1 MNSLLKNTL
10 LSALLVAGSVDPAH
24 AETKVPEITQ
34 EKAASGKRLSEVLAQ
49 AEKQKLDLPKTVA
62 AITYSSRTEFC
73 RAVVDWSENYIDQSI
88 YPDEEDFDFDRGLI
102 PLGIGHGEFFE
113 QVLAPTITKGCLS
126 AKERRAY
133 FEYYKT
139 QALQIYAQRIT
150 SLYKR
155 ITPYKKDKE
164 KAAIVQKGSEYI
176 KALQIKFESERAIQY
191 EDLFDDGSNSFEV
204 PLASGRYYSDAVK
217 LLEKMEKSPK
227 TLDEITTTLNAYNT
241 LYYSPSL
248 TEEDKADLLKGI
260 LLLLDYQIVLINE
273 ALPTSTMTS
282 SFVGASGEAVGE
294 TEFEAVVTT
303 ETRRPFK
310 VPELTL
316 EDEMERTQMYV
327 ANDDTYWQRLA
338 ELDFY
343 TYAVRDFLLELGDRP
358 KLDPIKQWEKSLAAS
373 SKAFAQLPVGRKK
386 SAGIY
391 RTLATHHDDQWV
403 LDSDYDGIL
412 LEPGQGDRAFYRAG
426 YRDKFGENPY
436 LHDYTYKYTMVL
448 MSPNACNGEVK
459 GMNRQDSAAWIVSCG
474 FGVGDNLD
482 HVFEKKRVLPEER
495 MARVDQIGGQT
506 ADVPL
511 GFIVKLA
518 KEHRAAIDKW

>member
-1 MNSLLKNTL
+1 MNEFLRN
-10 LSALLVAGSVDPAH
+10 SVLGTFLMTASVNAAH
-24 AETKVPEITQ
+24 AESKVPEISQ
-34 EKAASGKRLSEVLAQ
+34 ETATSGKRLTQVLAQ
-49 AEKQKLDLPKTVA
+49 AERQKLDLPKTVA

-73 RAVVDWSENYIDQSI
+73 RAVVGWSENYIDQSI
-88 YPDEEDFDFDRGLI
+88 YHDEDDFDFDRGLI

-126 AKERRAY
+126 SKERRAY

-164 KAAIVQKGSEYI
+164 KAPIVQRGFEYI
-176 KALQIKFESERAIQY
+176 KALQLKFESEKAIGY
-191 EDLFDDGSNSFEV
+191 EDLFNDGSNSFEV
-204 PLASGRYYSDAVK
+204 PVASGRYYSDAVK

-227 TLDEITTTLNAYNT
+227 TLDEITTALNAYNT

-260 LLLLDYQIVLINE
+260 MLLLDYQIVLINE
-273 ALPTSTMTS
+273 ALPSSSMTS

-294 TEFEAVVTT
+294 TEFEAVITT
-303 ETRRPFK
+303 ETRKPFK

-316 EDEMERTQMYV
+316 EDEMEKTQMYV

-343 TYAVRDFLLELGDRP
+343 TYAARDFLAGLGERP
-358 KLDPIKQWEKSLAAS
+358 NVDPIKQWERSLVVSA
-373 SKAFAQLPVGRKK
+373 KAFAQLPMGRKK
-386 SAGIY
+386 STGIY
-391 RTLATHHDDQWV
+391 EALATLQEDEWV
-403 LDSDYDGIL
+403 LDLKYDGIL
-412 LEPGQGDRAFYRAG
+412 EPGVGGGVYHDKYG
-426 YRDKFGENPY
+426 YNPY

-448 MSPNACNGEVK
+448 TAPNACNGSVE
-459 GMNRQDSAAWIVSCG
+459 GMNERDSARWIVACG
-474 FGVGDNLD
+474 SGVGDNLD
-482 HVFEKKRVLPEER
+482 HVYEKKKALPPER
-495 MARVDQIGGQT
+495 QARVDQIGGQT

-511 GFIVKLA
+511 GFIVKIA
-518 KEHRAAIDKW
+518 KEHRARE